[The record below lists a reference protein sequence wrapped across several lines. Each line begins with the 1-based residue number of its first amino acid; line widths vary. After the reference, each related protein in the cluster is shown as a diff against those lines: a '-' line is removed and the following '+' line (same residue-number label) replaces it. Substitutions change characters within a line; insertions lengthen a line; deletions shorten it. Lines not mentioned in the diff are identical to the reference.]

1 MKLPGSEP
9 KHVLLMSAHVLQNYR
24 SYFQYILV
32 VSS

>member
-1 MKLPGSEP
+1 MKLPKSEP
-9 KHVLLMSAHVLQNYR
+9 KHMLMSAHVLQNYR